1 MDVLQIRPCP
11 KGLKKKVLDHMAD
24 MEGRYTSQTHFLI
37 EAIHTQFEKDT
48 QQLIHVNPPGN
59 VPSVQ

>member
-11 KGLKKKVLDHMAD
+11 KGLKKKVLDHMAE

-37 EAIHTQFEKDT
+37 ESIHTQIEYDK
-48 QQLIHVNPPGN
+48 QQLIRVQPLKN
-59 VPSVQ
+59 VPVQ